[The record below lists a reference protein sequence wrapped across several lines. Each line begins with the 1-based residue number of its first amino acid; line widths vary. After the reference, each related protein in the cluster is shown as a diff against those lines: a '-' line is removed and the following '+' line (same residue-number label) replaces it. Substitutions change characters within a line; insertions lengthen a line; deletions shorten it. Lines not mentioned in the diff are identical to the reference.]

1 MVALSALWLVVVL
14 TIILVME
21 IFGLFIKIQNQG
33 QSIISKHQMVKFKL
47 VMTTKNTYNIDGVTA
62 IELAPGV
69 SSFLRLGWKL

>member
-1 MVALSALWLVVVL
+1 
-14 TIILVME
+14 
-21 IFGLFIKIQNQG
+21 
-33 QSIISKHQMVKFKL
+33 MVKFKL